1 MLSCIK
7 ELGICQEKLFG
18 AQFQKTHAQMTSF
31 LAPLHG
37 IVLGRN
43 VAIKSLQIL
52 K

>member
-1 MLSCIK
+1 MSRR
-7 ELGICQEKLFG
+7 KLFG